1 MHYIDKYI
9 HFIDTPIKNNL
20 IFDEL
25 QLVKKTPQALKLRCL
40 TKNNQ
45 PKPTENE
52 I

>member
-25 QLVKKTPQALKLRCL
+25 QLVKKNTANIKAAVSNKKQP
-40 TKNNQ
+40 TKTN
-45 PKPTENE
+45 
-52 I
+52 